1 MAKKKPAKRSEV
13 GKGWPESIEKSKIN
27 TNPASKRPSKKPS
40 PRPPTK
46 KGK

>member
-1 MAKKKPAKRSEV
+1 MTRSEV

-27 TNPASKRPSKKPS
+27 TNLPKKRPSVPKKPS
-40 PRPPTK
+40 AKRPTK